1 MSMNET
7 SAVLLSSSWLSLRMV
22 SIATKLALLC
32 VLVGIFYVSL
42 TPSYSATVISFDGAD
57 KIKHAFAY
65 CVLGLT
71 TFVAL
76 PQRYFVMTLTGFWLM
91 SGSIELLQGT
101 QVERHASFYDWL
113 ANLTG
118 VGLAY
123 GVSLVY
129 KKYRLRLTR
138 VVCSAD

>member
-7 SAVLLSSSWLSLRMV
+7 SVVLRPSRWLSPRMT
-22 SIATKLALLC
+22 SLITKLALLC
-32 VLVGIFYVSL
+32 VLVGIFYLSL
-42 TPSYSATVISFDGAD
+42 TPNYSATVMSFEGAD

-76 PQRYFVMTLTGFWLM
+76 PQRYFVMTLTGFWVM
-91 SGSIELLQGT
+91 SGGIELLQGT

-118 VGLAY
+118 LGLAY

-129 KKYRLRLTR
+129 KKHRT
-138 VVCSAD
+138 A

>member
-1 MSMNET
+1 MNDT
-7 SAVLLSSSWLSLRMV
+7 SVVLIRSRRLSPRMA
-22 SIATKLALLC
+22 SIITKLALLC
-32 VLVGIFYVSL
+32 VLIGIFYLSL
-42 TPSYSATVISFDGAD
+42 IPSYTATVISFDGAD

-76 PQRYFVMTLTGFWLM
+76 PERYFVMTLTGFWIM
-91 SGSIELLQGT
+91 SGGIELLQGT

-118 VGLAY
+118 LGLAY

-129 KKYRLRLTR
+129 KKYRPRLTR
-138 VVCSAD
+138 VVCLDN

>member
-7 SAVLLSSSWLSLRMV
+7 SVVFSCSRWFSPRMV
-22 SIATKLALLC
+22 SITTKLALLC
-32 VLVGIFYVSL
+32 VLVGIIYLSL
-42 TPSYSATVISFDGAD
+42 TPNYSATVMSFEGAD

-76 PQRYFVMTLTGFWLM
+76 PQRYFVMTLIGFWVM
-91 SGSIELLQGT
+91 SGGIELLQGI
-101 QVERHASFYDWL
+101 QIERHASFYDWL

-118 VGLAY
+118 LGLAY
-123 GVSLVY
+123 GVSLAY
-129 KKYRLRLTR
+129 KKHRT
-138 VVCSAD
+138 A

>member
-1 MSMNET
+1 MT
-7 SAVLLSSSWLSLRMV
+7 SL
-22 SIATKLALLC
+22 ITKLALLC
-32 VLVGIFYVSL
+32 VLVGIFYLSL
-42 TPSYSATVISFDGAD
+42 TPNYSATVMSFEGAD

-65 CVLGLT
+65 FVLGLT

-76 PQRYFVMTLTGFWLM
+76 PQRYFVMTLTGFWVM
-91 SGSIELLQGT
+91 SGGIELLQGT

-118 VGLAY
+118 LGLAY

-129 KKYRLRLTR
+129 KKHRT
-138 VVCSAD
+138 A